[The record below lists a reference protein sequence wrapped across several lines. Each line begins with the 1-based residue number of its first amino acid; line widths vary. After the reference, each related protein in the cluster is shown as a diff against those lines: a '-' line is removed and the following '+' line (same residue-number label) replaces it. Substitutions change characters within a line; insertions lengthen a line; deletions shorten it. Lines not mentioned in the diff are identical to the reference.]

1 MTKPCLRGALLA
13 LTFVGCGG
21 SSAPIA
27 TPAPASAPT
36 AEITTA
42 PVEATAGEP
51 ERKLTADTEITTASK
66 ATFTAPSGWTL
77 IQSSGRI
84 TLIEP
89 DGEAKVWLVEI
100 KGAASGSAALDEGW
114 KQIRSG
120 GVGLPV
126 AVSQPLPAVDGWQER
141 GPTHYVTPPAESR
154 TVLALARRF
163 GDTWYLTF
171 IDGKNSALDRRGAQL
186 SAVIES
192 LHVPT
197 MEKESFAGKKA
208 NPLDEARLAAFAEFI
223 ESARVESGIPGAA
236 VAIVSGDKIV
246 FERGFGVRELG
257 KPAKVTPSTRF
268 MIGSITKSLT
278 TLMMARL
285 VDAKKLAWDSPVSQ
299 LAPSFALGDE
309 AATKALTLQHT
320 VCACTGM
327 PRRDL
332 EFLFQFAGV
341 TPEQRIASMKT
352 MKPTT
357 GFGETFQ
364 YSNLMVAAGGYIAAQ
379 VAHKGSFDR
388 SYEAAMKAEV
398 FGPLGMKSST
408 LTTKAAV
415 AGEHAAPHGRGLSMS
430 YEKIP
435 LAIEG
440 AVEAVR
446 PAGAAWSTVR
456 DLARYAA
463 LELGK
468 GTLDGKRLVSEEN
481 TLARR
486 APQVKISDT
495 SAYGL
500 GLFVDRDRDVQ
511 IVHHG
516 GNTLGFTSDL
526 FVLPEHDLGVVV
538 LTNVGGGNAFRRAV
552 RRRFLEL
559 LFDGKPIAQTV
570 MTASHARAR
579 QALDEALALIKP
591 TPDPAWMGKLVG
603 KYRNADLGDFEV
615 RKQGETYLVD
625 VGEWK
630 SPAGQ
635 EVGLDKTEQLIL
647 TGPPF
652 AGFSVVPRE
661 ENGKTVLVL
670 DGGQE
675 TYVFA
680 PVGK

>member
-1 MTKPCLRGALLA
+1 MTTPRLRGALLA
-13 LTFVGCGG
+13 LTFIGCGG
-21 SSAPIA
+21 SSAPVV
-27 TPAPASAPT
+27 TPAPAPGPSA
-36 AEITTA
+36 AA
-42 PVEATAGEP
+42 PVEPAAANAGDP

-66 ATFTAPSGWTL
+66 ATFTAPSAWTIL
-77 IQSSGRI
+77 ESSGRI
-84 TLIEP
+84 TLTEP
-89 DGEAKVWLVEI
+89 DGEAKVWLVEL
-100 KGAASGSAALDEGW
+100 KGVADAAAAIDAGW

-126 AVSQPLPAVDGWQER
+126 MVSQPLPAVDGWQER
-141 GPTHYVTPPAESR
+141 VQTLYVTPTAESR

-163 GDTWYLTF
+163 GDTWYLTLV
-171 IDGKNSALDRRGAQL
+171 DGKNSALDRRGAQL
-186 SAVIES
+186 GAVIES
-192 LHVPT
+192 LRVPT

-208 NPLDEARLAAFAEFI
+208 HALDAARLAAFAEFI
-223 ESARVESGIPGAA
+223 ESARVESNIPGAA
-236 VAIVSGDKIV
+236 VAVVSGGKIV

-268 MIGSITKSLT
+268 MIGSTTKSLT

-299 LAPSFALGDE
+299 LSPSFALGDE

-332 EFLFQFAGV
+332 EFVFEFAGV

-379 VAHKGSFDR
+379 VAQKGSFTK
-388 SYEAAMKAEV
+388 SYDAAMQAEV
-398 FGPLGMKSST
+398 FRPLGMKSTT
-408 LTTKAAV
+408 LTTKAAIT
-415 AGEHAAPHGRGLSMS
+415 GEHASPHGRGLSMS

-435 LAIEG
+435 MAIEG

-468 GTLDGKRLVSEEN
+468 GTLDGKRVVSEEN
-481 TLARR
+481 LLARR

-500 GLFVDRDRDVQ
+500 GLFVERDRDVQ

-516 GNTLGFTSDL
+516 GNTLGFTSD
-526 FVLPEHDLGVVV
+526 FYVLPEHDLGVVL
-538 LTNVGGGNAFRRAV
+538 LTNAGGGNAFRRAV
-552 RRRFLEL
+552 RRRFLEI
-559 LFDGKPIAQTV
+559 LFDGKPTAQTV
-570 MTASHARAR
+570 MTAAHARAK
-579 QALDEALALIKP
+579 QALDETIALIKP

-603 KYRNADLGDFEV
+603 KYHNADLGGLEV
-615 RKQGETYLVD
+615 RKQGETYVLD

-635 EVGLDKTEQLIL
+635 EVDLDKTEKLIL
-647 TGPPF
+647 TGAPF
-652 AGFSVVPRE
+652 AGFDVVPRQ

-670 DGGQE
+670 DGGQVE
-675 TYVFA
+675 YVFA
-680 PVGK
+680 PVAK